1 MLTRRACSLCG
12 EVGADRPAAL
22 CWGCRADLPARQD
35 PARCPCGGAP
45 RASACLRCQSR
56 ALAFDDCVAACAY
69 RYPVD
74 LMIKK
79 IKYQGRLDLILPLA
93 DLLIERIDSTNM
105 AMPECLLPVPLHAAR
120 FRQRGFNQA
129 GEIAR
134 ALARRLPA
142 PVARSL
148 ARRRRATEQ
157 QHALSPAQRRGNVR
171 GAFSILKSIG
181 YSNIAL
187 IDDVVTTG
195 ATVGELAR
203 LLKRNGV
210 EQVQVWSLAQAVP
223 NR

>member
-1 MLTRRACSLCG
+1 MLTRRVCPLCG
-12 EVGADRPAAL
+12 AVGAARRGAL
-22 CWGCRADLPARQD
+22 CGGCRADLPARQD
-35 PARCPCGGAP
+35 PARCPCGGATK
-45 RASACLRCQSR
+45 ASACPRCQSR
-56 ALAFDDCVAACAY
+56 ALIFDDCVAACAY

-93 DLLIERIDSTNM
+93 DLLAERIASTNM

-129 GEIAR
+129 REIAR
-134 ALARRLPA
+134 ALARHLPA
-142 PVARSL
+142 PVAQGR
-148 ARRRRATEQ
+148 ARRHRATAPQ
-157 QHALSPAQRRGNVR
+157 YVLSPAQRRVNVR
-171 GAFSILKSIG
+171 GAFSISKSMI
-181 YSNIAL
+181 YKKIAL

-210 EQVQVWSLAQAVP
+210 EHVQVWSLAQAVP
-223 NR
+223 NL

>member
-1 MLTRRACSLCG
+1 MLTRRVCSLCG
-12 EVGADRPAAL
+12 EVGADRRGSL
-22 CWGCRADLPARQD
+22 CWGCRADLPVRQD

-45 RASACLRCQSR
+45 RASACPRCLSR

-79 IKYQGRLDLILPLA
+79 IKYQGRLDLIPPLA
-93 DLLIERIDSTNM
+93 DLLAERIDFTNM

-142 PVARSL
+142 PVAQGR
-148 ARRRRATEQ
+148 ARRHRATAQ
-157 QHALSPAQRRGNVR
+157 QHALSPAQRRVNVR
-171 GAFSILKSIG
+171 GAFSISKSIS
-181 YSNIAL
+181 YNRIAL

-223 NR
+223 SR

>member
-45 RASACLRCQSR
+45 RASACPRCQSR
-56 ALAFDDCVAACAY
+56 ALVFDDCVAACAY

-148 ARRRRATEQ
+148 AQRRRATEQ

-171 GAFSILKSIG
+171 GAFSISKSIG